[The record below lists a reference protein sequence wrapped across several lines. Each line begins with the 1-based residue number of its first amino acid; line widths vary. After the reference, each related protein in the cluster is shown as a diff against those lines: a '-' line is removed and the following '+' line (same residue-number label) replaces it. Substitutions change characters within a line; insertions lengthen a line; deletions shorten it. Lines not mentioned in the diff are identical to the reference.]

1 MKNIILQH
9 YTGELGELEKLSQ
22 ANMIKYAEFCG
33 AEYRLLS
40 GDLFN
45 EEYPWTHTLYAPN
58 QKMHMLSKEF
68 DDYDVVLMVDID
80 MFTRKGMTENIFTDV
95 KGIGMYTDFQQH
107 LFGGLKRHFPDI
119 VDLNY
124 PYWGGAIYRL
134 EKAQRVQLREHIKDN
149 MKDIAR
155 FDRGFNDEG
164 AMHLLAKLSDFKDRA
179 ILPGGFKWCHCSYR
193 EGIENA
199 AMIHIRPKVTPVG
212 PKRPKIENYRELV
225 KRGLI
230 EE

>member
-1 MKNIILQH
+1 MKNILLQH
-9 YTGELGELEKLSQ
+9 YTGTLGELEKLSQ

-45 EEYPWTHTLYAPN
+45 DEYPFSHTLYAPN
-58 QKMHMLSKEF
+58 QKMHMLSEEF
-68 DDYDVVLMVDID
+68 DDYDIVVMVDID

-95 KGIGMYTDFQQH
+95 EGIGMCTDFQLH
-107 LFGGLKRHFPDI
+107 LHKGLKSHFPTL

-134 EKAQRVQLREHIKDN
+134 TKEQRKIFREPIRNNLNDLAK
-149 MKDIAR
+149 

-164 AMHLLAKLSDFKDRA
+164 MMHRLAVLTDFKTRA

-193 EGIENA
+193 EGIEKS
-199 AMIHIRPKVTPVG
+199 AMIHIRPKVTPTG
-212 PKRPKIENYRELV
+212 PKRPKIENYREMV
-225 KRGLI
+225 RRELI